1 MAEITVTP
9 DGRLVFVYDDAL
21 QPLLAEGNAQTRRV
35 SHVEPDQN
43 AAGEPGW
50 SVDLCPIGGPCLGWY
65 PLRAD
70 ALAAEVGYL
79 QSPEGRALL
88 LRRAAG

>member
-1 MAEITVTP
+1 MTEITVTP
-9 DGRLVFVYDDAL
+9 DGRLVFVYQDEL
-21 QPLLAEGNAQTRRV
+21 QPLLAEGSAQTRRV

-50 SVDLCPIGGPCLGWY
+50 SVDLCPIGGPVLGWY

-70 ALAAEVGYL
+70 ALAAEVNYL
-79 QSPEGRALL
+79 RSAEGRTLL
-88 LRRAAG
+88 LRTIQ